1 MFDEKFKKTIE
12 NDEKIEA
19 NILFKITYYM
29 TPLPKFG
36 MI

>member
-19 NILFKITYYM
+19 NILLKEE
-29 TPLPKFG
+29 
-36 MI
+36 